1 MLMAFIPCQH
11 FQHELSSASRRPDVA
26 TVTILKSEYDSLAR
40 RSCEYE
46 RLKQALIRGGIPQ
59 SSLETLIR
67 SPDNSYEVS
76 QENENSSNS
85 TLRHDQISACSSP
98 KTTTTKNHTERDAAL
113 YCHPQRSSAEPTTR
127 SIIDTPGRPDS
138 DDHDNVSTPSDG
150 KLDSPYSGDGH
161 TVAMKCHGNGS
172 DNRTI
177 VLKGIPD
184 RTTHSHIVA
193 AVRGGAL
200 VDVFLRSRER
210 TASISFADSR
220 AAQEFFTYAKRQHL
234 CILDKPVDVS
244 WSDRQF
250 ILSNYIASQVSNGA
264 SRNILIRGIHPNLT
278 ESQIRED
285 MEHIHN
291 LVIISVTFT
300 QGNAYISTNSVQ
312 KASYARNCMRSR
324 MPYKVMRIEYYPD
337 ECAEPLPRIQHMLR
351 RETPRPAKK
360 LNPMAN
366 RFEMLHLDDSDAD
379 SDGTE
384 ELTSCASVTGG
395 VNWANPIAV

>member
-1 MLMAFIPCQH
+1 MAPRH
-11 FQHELSSASRRPDVA
+11 TNVKGSSG
-26 TVTILKSEYDSLAR
+26 SLPSLNTTHWRVGPVNTALPR
-40 RSCEYE
+40 FPSKYMSAAPE

-200 VDVFLRSRER
+200 V
-210 TASISFADSR
+210 
-220 AAQEFFTYAKRQHL
+220 
-234 CILDKPVDVS
+234 
-244 WSDRQF
+244 
-250 ILSNYIASQVSNGA
+250 SNGA